1 MYTTVRV
8 ADHDLNMELDTGAFV
23 TVISKA
29 TLECIW
35 DAQPAHCNRFQIR
48 AQGLVER
55 PNSKCTI
62 NQMSRSKSEGLSNT
76 GTYISDVQS
85 MITKGTCL
93 STKSNSG
100 VRKVLPDEVSK

>member
-1 MYTTVRV
+1 MYICMYVCV
-8 ADHDLNMELDTGAFV
+8 
-23 TVISKA
+23 
-29 TLECIW
+29 
-35 DAQPAHCNRFQIR
+35 CNRFQIR

-55 PNSKCTI
+55 HNGNCTI
-62 NQMSRSKSEGLSNT
+62 NQMSRSKPAGLSNT

-100 VRKVLPDEVSK
+100 VRKVLPDEVGK